1 MSEVPKHLPPPS
13 NPALLPILG
22 TATYLAALVAL
33 WGVTSLLL
41 DRDVVDFRDA
51 GPLLGPAMAAV
62 ACAVTWA
69 SLRRIAR
76 GGPWS
81 TVPAALAGTFGAMVI
96 VGAAGYALT
105 RGSLSWLIL
114 AGGNLALSPF
124 VVGGAVLSGA
134 TALVFRA
141 SRR

>member
-13 NPALLPILG
+13 NPALLPILA

-33 WGVTSLLL
+33 WGATSLML
-41 DRDVVDFRDA
+41 DRDVVDYPDA
-51 GPLLGPAMAAV
+51 GPLLGPAMAA
-62 ACAVTWA
+62 AGCAVTWA
-69 SLRRIAR
+69 CLWWIAR

-81 TVPAALAGTFGAMVI
+81 LAAAALAGTFGAMVI

-114 AGGNLALSPF
+114 AAGNLALSPF

-134 TALVFRA
+134 TALALRA